1 MSYLNGTA
9 YLGEPMQAPMQLPA
23 ELSQALADA
32 EQTTE
37 MITLPGGIVM
47 KKQTA
52 IILAIVALG
61 LALWYMNKGKK
72 KKRKD

>member
-1 MSYLNGTA
+1 MNYLQGTT
-9 YLGEPMQAPMQLPA
+9 YLGETIQAPMQLPT

-32 EQTTE
+32 EQSTE

-52 IILAIVALG
+52 VILAIVALG
-61 LALWYMNKGKK
+61 LAIWYMNRKK
-72 KKRKD
+72 KK

>member
-1 MSYLNGTA
+1 MSYLAGTT
-9 YLGEPMQAPMQLPA
+9 YLGETVQAPMQLPS

-37 MITLPGGIVM
+37 LITLPGGIVM

-52 IILAIVALG
+52 VILAIVALG
-61 LALWYMNKGKK
+61 LALWYMKKK
-72 KKRKD
+72 KKRRG